1 MSNFLVYNRYLGIFM
16 GLYICWKDKDNMKGL
31 KITWILVSF
40 YIYEVLSSINNGS
53 PDFLYIIDI

>member
-1 MSNFLVYNRYLGIFM
+1 M